1 MIANTSANMIS
12 DPLQSAEP
20 DDDGID
26 LFEVATVFFIEWRY
40 FLVTACVAFLLGV
53 VLVYSITPLY
63 EASASLM
70 PQGKEDSSNLATL
83 FSGRSPGDVFAGLLA
98 SRSVADDVIDRTNLL
113 EIYKTSSREKA
124 RNMLAGASIFA
135 TGKDTLVTIKVRNRD
150 AQTAM
155 RIANAYLD
163 GLESQREKMVLH
175 EGEGHSRFFQ
185 QQIAQ
190 EAAALSAAEQS
201 LKQVQERSGVVQPEA
216 QTTIGL
222 NAIAEVRGQIT
233 NLQVELSALLLGASD
248 QNSQVRALRA
258 QIAQLQGQEQS
269 LESASGAGGAG
280 AAASAKQMPELNLEY
295 ARRQRE
301 VKYHEVLFNSIST
314 QYEVARLNGGNSGA
328 PFVIVDRA
336 VAPEVKA
343 WPPRKLL
350 LVLVF
355 VFSVIIGFVIV
366 GIRLLWRKLRADPLQ
381 DARFAAIRNS
391 FSRGR

>member
-1 MIANTSANMIS
+1 
-12 DPLQSAEP
+12 L
-20 DDDGID
+20 
-26 LFEVATVFFIEWRY
+26 
-40 FLVTACVAFLLGV
+40 TACVVFLLGL

-70 PQGKEDSSNLATL
+70 PQSKEDSSGLATL
-83 FSGRSPGDVFAGLLA
+83 FSSRSPGDVFTGLLA

-124 RNMLAGASIFA
+124 RNILAGSSTFA

-163 GLESQREKMVLH
+163 GLENQREKMLLH
-175 EGEGHSRFFQ
+175 EGEAHSRFFQ

-216 QTTIGL
+216 QTAIGL
-222 NAIAEVRGQIT
+222 NAIAGVRGQIT
-233 NLQVELSALLLGASD
+233 SLQVELSALLLGASD
-248 QNSQVRALRA
+248 QNPQVRALRA
-258 QIAQLQGQEQS
+258 QIAQLQGQEHA

-314 QYEVARLNGGNSGA
+314 QYEVARLNVGNSGA
-328 PFVIVDRA
+328 PFVIVDKA
-336 VAPEVKA
+336 VVPEVKA
-343 WPPRKLL
+343 WPLRKLL
-350 LVLVF
+350 LLLVF
-355 VFSVIIGFVIV
+355 AFSVIIGFVTV
-366 GIRLLWRKLRADPLQ
+366 GIRLLWRKLRADSLQ